1 MRARADPALDG
12 RITIGMRWRR
22 ATLVQ
27 DGRCARTHP
36 WVESSQGDL
45 SMHAVPGHPTVPAT
59 APVRTR
65 PLRIDANTDAP
76 PLPHS
81 VSGAPDVVLVKSGF
95 KQVAIHIHEITFA
108 EAARNYVLVH
118 LVSGAVIKSR
128 VPIERL
134 AEHLGTARFL
144 RIHRGRLVN
153 VERIRAVTPLT
164 GGRLRLALL
173 DGATILVAR
182 DRRRAV
188 LAELA
193 ALTARG
199 A

>member
-1 MRARADPALDG
+1 
-12 RITIGMRWRR
+12 
-22 ATLVQ
+22 
-27 DGRCARTHP
+27 
-36 WVESSQGDL
+36 
-45 SMHAVPGHPTVPAT
+45 MHAVPGHPTVPAT

-95 KQVAIHIHEITFA
+95 NQVAIHIHEITFA

-153 VERIRAVTPLT
+153 VERIRAVMPLT

-188 LAELA
+188 LAELT
-193 ALTARG
+193 ALAARG